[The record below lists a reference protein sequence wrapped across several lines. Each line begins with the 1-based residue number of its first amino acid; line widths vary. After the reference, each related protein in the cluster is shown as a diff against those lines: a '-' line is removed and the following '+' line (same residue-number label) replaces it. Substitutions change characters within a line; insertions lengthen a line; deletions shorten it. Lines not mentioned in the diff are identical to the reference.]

1 MCAYHYREMAHLD
14 VDLVSA
20 KHDGDVLA
28 NALEVTMPV
37 GHVFVGD
44 AGGHVEHDDSALS
57 LNVVSITETTKLF
70 LSSSVPDVEANGTE
84 VGGELERVD
93 LNTESGCVLV
103 ENVMMS
109 IPFMGAFKSHKRDD
123 GRGLYG
129 S

>member
-1 MCAYHYREMAHLD
+1 MHDTDRNTTNLD

-37 GHVFVGD
+37 GNIFVGNARSD
-44 AGGHVEHDDSALS
+44 IEHDDSALS
-57 LNVVSITETTKLF
+57 LDVVSITETTKLF
-70 LSSSVPDVEANGTE
+70 LSSSIPDVEADGAE

-93 LNTESGCVLV
+93 LNTESGCVMV
-103 ENVMMS
+103 EIVMMS
-109 IPFMGAFKSHKRDD
+109 IPFMGAFKPLKRDD

-129 S
+129 F